1 MNTTGSQQ
9 LQRRYCRL
17 YPFVAILLIT
27 LACTTKTT
35 VEKATLVIK
44 GGKIYTLDPNHPHV
58 DAIAIRDSL
67 IVFAGLE
74 KDLKDYIGSETQI
87 ITLSGR
93 IVTPGWIEGH
103 GHFMGLGY
111 GELNL
116 DLTDTKSYD
125 EIVEKVKVAV
135 GNTPPGNWIIG
146 RGWHQSKWTKQPQE
160 VIDGFPSHQTLS
172 AISPHHP
179 VVLFHAS
186 GHALFANAK
195 AMEIAGI
202 GPLNQELGGSR
213 AISGGEVIRDSN
225 GNPTGIFNENA
236 MALIYNHIPESSEEN
251 NLLAFNLAQ
260 DACLRN
266 GITSFH
272 DAGVSSEILAL
283 YQEIQTAGQLKIR
296 MYAMLDGN
304 DKDLLKEW
312 YEKGPKLNSW
322 LNVRSIK
329 LSADGALGS
338 RGAWLLE
345 EYSDRP
351 DHYGH
356 ETIPMQEVFET
367 AKNGIKYGFQL
378 ATHAIGD
385 RANQEVLDQYE
396 KALSE
401 MDALNSDHRFRI
413 EHAQHLHS
421 DDIPRFASLG
431 VIPSMQAIH
440 LSSDRPWA
448 IDRLGEKRI
457 TDGAYMWQALL
468 SSGIPVING
477 TDVPVEPLSPMA
489 NFYASV
495 TRKTLEGTPENGY
508 EGNQKMTRMQALKSY
523 TLSPAYGAFEEKTK
537 GSISVGKLADL
548 VVLNQD
554 IMKINEEEILNTKV
568 SMTIL
573 NGKIVYQ
580 KEGVNVKQPID

>member
-1 MNTTGSQQ
+1 M
-9 LQRRYCRL
+9 
-17 YPFVAILLIT
+17 
-27 LACTTKTT
+27 ACTVTNN
-35 VEKATLVIK
+35 EKATLVFK
-44 GGKIYTLDPNHPHV
+44 GGKIYTLQPDNPQV
-58 DAIAIRDSL
+58 EAIAVRDSV
-67 IVFAGLE
+67 IIFAGFE
-74 KDLKDYIGSETQI
+74 KDLAEFIGPETQQIDLKNKI
-87 ITLSGR
+87 I
-93 IVTPGWIEGH
+93 TPGWIEGH

-111 GELNL
+111 SELNL
-116 DLTDTKSYD
+116 DLSDTKSYA

-135 GNTPPGNWIIG
+135 AKTTAGNWIIG
-146 RGWHQSKWTKQPQE
+146 RGWHQSKWTSQPQE
-160 VIDGFPSHQTLS
+160 IIDGFPIHQAMT
-172 AISPHHP
+172 AFSPDHP

-213 AISGGEVIRDSN
+213 KISGGEVIRDNN

-236 MALIYNHIPESSEEN
+236 MELIYNHIPESDEEN

-266 GITSFH
+266 GITSFQ
-272 DAGVSSEILAL
+272 DAGVGKETLGL
-283 YQEIQTAGQLKIR
+283 YQEMQAEGKLKIR
-296 MYAMLDGN
+296 LYAMLGGN
-304 DKDLLKEW
+304 DKELLEEW
-312 YEKGPKLNSW
+312 YQKGPKTNSW

-351 DHYGH
+351 GHYGH
-356 ETIPMQEVFET
+356 ETIPMEEVLET

-413 EHAQHLHS
+413 EHAQHLHP

-468 SSGIPVING
+468 ASGVPLING
-477 TDVPVEPLSPMA
+477 TDVPVEPLSPIA

-495 TRKTLEGTPENGY
+495 TRKTLEGSPDNGY
-508 EGNQKMTRMQALKSY
+508 EGNQKMTRAQALKSY

-537 GSISVGKLADL
+537 GSITVGKLADL
-548 VVLNQD
+548 VVLDQD
-554 IMKINEEEILNTKV
+554 IMKIPEEEILNTQV
-568 SMTIL
+568 FMTIL

-580 KEGVNVKQPID
+580 RED